1 MSSPETPLTRAAFT
15 EPGQLSA
22 VIFDLDDT
30 LAPSK
35 STMDPAMS
43 AALARLL
50 ELTEV
55 CIISGGRFEQFEAQ
69 ALDGF
74 AASADALNRLHL
86 MPTCGTR
93 YYRFADGQWQLQYA
107 EDLSDDEKARIIE
120 VLQAGAKE
128 LGLWHP
134 GAWGDIIEDRGSQV
148 TFSALGQQ
156 APVAE
161 KMAWDAD
168 GAKKRALGAYAS
180 ERLPDLEV
188 RSGGSTSIDV
198 TRKGIDKAY
207 GVQRLLERLGI
218 DIGQVLFIGDRL
230 DEGGNDYPVYAMGVA
245 CIPVHGWHDTLRVV
259 TALNGW
265 LSTGDGPFPL
275 EVMVSAGQRE

>member
-1 MSSPETPLTRAAFT
+1 MSFRRASDLT
-15 EPGQLSA
+15 A
-22 VIFDLDDT
+22 VVFDLDDT

-50 ELTEV
+50 DHTQV
-55 CIISGGRFEQFEAQ
+55 CIISGGRFEQFETQ

-74 AASADALNRLHL
+74 RASDEEMGRLHL

-93 YYRFADGQWQLQYA
+93 YYLWQQGGWRLQYA
-107 EDLSDDEKARIIE
+107 EDLTDDEKARTIA
-120 VLQAGAKE
+120 VLEQGARE
-128 LGLWHP
+128 LGLWRDDT
-134 GAWGDIIEDRGSQV
+134 WGDIIEDRGSQI

-161 KMAWDAD
+161 KTAWDPD

-188 RSGGSTSIDV
+188 RGGGSTSIDV

-207 GVQRLLERLGI
+207 GVGKLLEKLGVGV
-218 DIGQVLFIGDRL
+218 DNLLFIGDRL
-230 DEGGNDYPVYAMGVA
+230 DEAGNDYPVYEMGVA
-245 CIPVHGWHDTLRVV
+245 SVPVHGWPDTLAAV
-259 TALNGW
+259 TAVCDW
-265 LSTGDGPFPL
+265 LDAGGGEFPVATL
-275 EVMVSAGQRE
+275 PPLVAR